1 MCHIPESE
9 GYLFTC
15 SNCLWLPVQR
25 GMLPEPREGT
35 GTAEGVALVA
45 PGLAGAL
52 EEQREEGLE
61 GVAPS
66 RGKGAPLPLL
76 WGPHSVS
83 GPWGPSLAH
92 TQLFYGASIP
102 RPPQR
107 CPRWRIWL

>member
-1 MCHIPESE
+1 
-9 GYLFTC
+9 
-15 SNCLWLPVQR
+15 
-25 GMLPEPREGT
+25 MLPEPREGT

-83 GPWGPSLAH
+83 GPWDHPWPTLSCSMEHPFPGPRRDVPGGESGFEKD
-92 TQLFYGASIP
+92 TPERGSG
-102 RPPQR
+102 R
-107 CPRWRIWL
+107 